1 MIRDKNIL
9 VGKIFLELVVAP
21 PPSPDTIFMIWGIF
35 FLIVKIPDD

>member
-9 VGKIFLELVVAP
+9 VGKIFLELVVA